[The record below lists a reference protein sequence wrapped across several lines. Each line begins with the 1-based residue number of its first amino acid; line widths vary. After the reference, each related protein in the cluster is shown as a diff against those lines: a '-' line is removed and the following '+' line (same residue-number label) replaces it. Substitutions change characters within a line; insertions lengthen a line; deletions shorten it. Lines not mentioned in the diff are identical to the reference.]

1 MGAARPARQARQLRG
16 IALRHILHRLI
27 EFILATDSGIR
38 LKGAKIGV
46 NINIKSATQAFVMS
60 KPASSHAAS
69 SQPATHA
76 VRPDQSSGGMSKGLT
91 NYGDNG
97 FSLFLRKAF
106 IKGAGFTDS
115 ALDRPVIG
123 IANTGSAYNPCH
135 GNAPQLIEAVKR
147 GVMLAGGLP
156 MDFPTISIH
165 ESFAQPTSMYLRNL
179 MSMDTEE
186 MIRAQPMDAVVLIG
200 GCDKTVPAQLMGAAS
215 ANIPAIQLITGS
227 MLTGSH
233 RGDRVGACTDC
244 RRYWGRFR
252 AEEIDAQEVADVN
265 NQLVASVGTCSVMGT
280 ASTMAC
286 IAEALGM
293 TVPGG
298 ASPPAVTADRIRVAE
313 STGAQAVRIARER
326 LTIDKILTAAAF
338 ENAMR
343 VLLAIGGS
351 TNGIVHLTAIAGRM
365 GFEVDLKALDR
376 MGRET
381 PVLLDL
387 KPSGQHYMEDFHHAG
402 GMATLLRELK
412 PLLHLDALTVTGRT
426 LGEEI
431 EAAGPGFRQDVVRPM
446 ANPIYPQGGIAV
458 LEGNLAPGGAIIKQS
473 AANPALMEH
482 EGRAVVFEN
491 LEDMADRIDNP
502 DLDVTAD
509 DILVLKNI
517 GPKGAP
523 GMPEAGYMPI
533 PKKLALA
540 GVKDMVRISDGRM
553 SGTAFGTIVLH
564 VMPESAIGGPL
575 AQVRNGDRIR
585 LSVARR
591 EISLLVSADELA
603 RRMQQNPVVAPTGAR
618 GYHKLFLQTVT
629 QADQGVDFDFLRAAQ
644 MRQTIPGKK

>member
-1 MGAARPARQARQLRG
+1 MSGSPALPP
-16 IALRHILHRLI
+16 IHPT
-27 EFILATDSGIR
+27 ATETVTAS
-38 LKGAKIGV
+38 A
-46 NINIKSATQAFVMS
+46 SAT
-60 KPASSHAAS
+60 
-69 SQPATHA
+69 
-76 VRPDQSSGGMSKGLT
+76 GMSKGLT
-91 NYGDNG
+91 NYGDKG

-106 IKGAGFTDS
+106 IKGAGFTDA
-115 ALDRPVIG
+115 ALDRPVVG

-156 MDFPTISIH
+156 MDFPTMSIH
-165 ESFAQPTSMYLRNL
+165 ESFSAPTSMYLRNL

-186 MIRAQPMDAVVLIG
+186 LILAQPMDSVVLIG

-233 RGDRVGACTDC
+233 RSERVGACTDC
-244 RRYWGRFR
+244 RRYWGKFR
-252 AEEIDAQEVADVN
+252 ADEISEEEVAAVN

-286 IAEALGM
+286 LAEALGM

-298 ASPPAVTADRIRVAE
+298 ASPPAVTADRIRIAE
-313 STGAQAVRIARER
+313 LTGAEAVRIARAR
-326 LTIDKILTAAAF
+326 LTIDQILTAKAF

-376 MGRET
+376 MGRDT

-387 KPSGQHYMEDFHHAG
+387 KPSGEHYMEDFHHAG

-431 EAAGPGFRQDVVRPM
+431 EAAGPGFQQRVVRTM

-458 LEGNLAPGGAIIKQS
+458 LQGNIAPGGAIIKQS
-473 AANPALMEH
+473 AADARLMEH

-491 LEDMADRIDNP
+491 AEDLALRIDSP

-523 GMPEAGYMPI
+523 GMPEAGYLPI
-533 PKKLALA
+533 PKKLARA
-540 GVKDMVRISDGRM
+540 GVKDIVRISDGRM

-564 VMPESAIGGPL
+564 VTPESAVGGPL
-575 AQVRNGDRIR
+575 AYVQSGDRIR
-585 LSVARR
+585 LSVANR
-591 EISLLVSADELA
+591 EISLLVSDAELA
-603 RRMQQNPVVAPTGAR
+603 RRAAEQPVVVPTAAR
-618 GYHKLFLQTVT
+618 GYKRLFLQTVT
-629 QADQGVDFDFLRAAQ
+629 QADQGVDFDFLRAAE
-644 MRQTIPGKK
+644 MRGTVPQAKE

>member
-1 MGAARPARQARQLRG
+1 MPSAPENDNKDA
-16 IALRHILHRLI
+16 
-27 EFILATDSGIR
+27 LAT
-38 LKGAKIGV
+38 
-46 NINIKSATQAFVMS
+46 
-60 KPASSHAAS
+60 
-69 SQPATHA
+69 
-76 VRPDQSSGGMSKGLT
+76 GMQKGLT
-91 NYGDNG
+91 SYGDQG

-106 IKGAGFTDS
+106 IKGAGFTDT

-165 ESFAQPTSMYLRNL
+165 ESFAAPTSMYLRNL

-215 ANIPAIQLITGS
+215 AGIPAIQLITGS

-233 RGDRVGACTDC
+233 RGERVGACTDC
-244 RRYWGRFR
+244 RRYWAKFR
-252 AEEIDAQEVADVN
+252 ADEIDAEEVADVN

-313 STGAQAVRIARER
+313 ETGARAVQMAHER
-326 LTIDKILTAAAF
+326 LTIDKILTPDAF

-351 TNGIVHLTAIAGRM
+351 TNGIVHLAAIAGRV
-365 GFEVDLKALDR
+365 GLDIDLHALDR

-402 GMATLLRELK
+402 GMATLLHELK
-412 PLLHLDALTVTGRT
+412 PLLKLDAMTVTGRT
-426 LGEEI
+426 LGEEMDDHG
-431 EAAGPGFRQDVVRPM
+431 AAFKQDVVRPF
-446 ANPIYPQGGIAV
+446 NDPIYPQGGIAV
-458 LEGNLAPGGAIIKQS
+458 LYGNLAPGGAIIKQS
-473 AANPALMEH
+473 AADKKLMEH
-482 EGRAVVFEN
+482 EGRAVVFDN
-491 LEDMADRIDNP
+491 AADLAARIDAP

-523 GMPEAGYMPI
+523 GMPEAGYLPI
-533 PKKLALA
+533 PMKLARA

-553 SGTAFGTIVLH
+553 SGTGYGTIVLH
-564 VMPESAIGGPL
+564 VTPEAAVGGPL
-575 AQVRNGDRIR
+575 AQVRSGDRIR
-585 LSVARR
+585 LSVKNR
-591 EISLLVSADELA
+591 EISLLITDQELA
-603 RRMQQNPVVAPTGAR
+603 QRSRDNVIVEPSAKR
-618 GYHKLFLQTVT
+618 GYLKLFLQTVT
-629 QADQGVDFDFLRAAQ
+629 QADQGVDFDFLRAEE
-644 MRQTIPGKK
+644 RRGKTPG